1 MRKNDDIPGKPLM
14 PGANIDDLLTP
25 NEGKVDHD
33 LILQT
38 THIALM
44 AMLDAIM
51 EGGYINVID
60 PRTGEPRDPLTRF
73 LSALSDWEEY
83 LQNAIDE
90 ARKREKRI
98 VGLKITSNDKDDE
111 WAIASEFDLQ
121 TVQESINAI
130 GHIRN
135 AIASRLHGIFDE
147 PN

>member
-1 MRKNDDIPGKPLM
+1 MRKNDDIPGKPLL
-14 PGANIDDLLTP
+14 PGANLDDLLTL
-25 NEGKVDHD
+25 NEGKIDHD

-60 PRTGEPRDPLTRF
+60 PGTGKPRDPLTRF
-73 LSALSDWEEY
+73 LSALSNWEEY

-90 ARKREKRI
+90 AREREKGI
-98 VGLKITSNDKDDE
+98 VGLKITSNDKDEE
-111 WAIASEFDLQ
+111 WAIASEFDLH

-130 GHIRN
+130 GHIRS
-135 AIASRLHGIFDE
+135 AIASRIQHIIDE